1 MLVLSIQHFC
11 RLRLNQLFFLFVSEP
26 WSQSSIHFCAFYVIA
41 LKKAVWNL
49 TDKALKQFILFNE
62 LDVNSVK

>member
-1 MLVLSIQHFC
+1 
-11 RLRLNQLFFLFVSEP
+11 
-26 WSQSSIHFCAFYVIA
+26 